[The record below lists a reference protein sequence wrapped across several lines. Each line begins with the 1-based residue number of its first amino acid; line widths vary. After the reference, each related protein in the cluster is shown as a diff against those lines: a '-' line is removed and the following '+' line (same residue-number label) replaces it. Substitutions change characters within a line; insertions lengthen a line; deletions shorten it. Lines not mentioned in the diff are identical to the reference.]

1 MPASSS
7 PPRTEGSAP
16 GRRASYANPGM
27 RVSDAERAEVA
38 DRLSRHYGDGR
49 LDQAEFNERLDRAM
63 NAKTQSDLHGL
74 FADLPDTDSAQAPL
88 PEWPAPTDPR
98 PPRRARGHGHP
109 RAWRRVPFL
118 IFVILITAIVGRE
131 LTRPFIGWLWLGLLA
146 LAVLHYGPRLRR
158 RR

>member
-1 MPASSS
+1 MPNGQRSPTAWPSTTPTGASTRPSS
-7 PPRTEGSAP
+7 TGAWT
-16 GRRASYANPGM
+16 RRC
-27 RVSDAERAEVA
+27 DATTQA
-38 DRLSRHYGDGR
+38 DLS
-49 LDQAEFNERLDRAM
+49 
-63 NAKTQSDLHGL
+63 GL
-74 FADLPDTDSAQAPL
+74 FHDLPGTEPAQAPL